1 MFLRQSLS
9 STADESVA
17 AAQAAVQDQDPSAP
31 RCCLSCPTGHLWEKR
46 LSARVGTYPL
56 PGVSQLGKFSAGLAG
71 AGTCRCTRE
80 KHSSAWEQS
89 KVNAFGATRVC
100 PAPPLAQALAVVLQH
115 CRVRLLTRQTP
126 FRGLQRSQ
134 GQHTPAQPSPGGYFA
149 KEGSLWRR
157 FLWLGIKVP
166 GSCPDSQYLAVA
178 QPGSAAGFVCQAAA
192 GGGREGEEGSAVPV
206 LGRWGQ
212 PSCLSPGNME
222 MGVKPHGTPGKG
234 RWEAGMLGKGADREQ
249 DSQSP
254 AVTGKQ
260 LFFVQPWRRCP
271 FAQLGRC
278 SGSMAGPSLS

>member
-71 AGTCRCTRE
+71 AGMCRCTRE

-100 PAPPLAQALAVVLQH
+100 PAPPLAQALALVLQH

-134 GQHTPAQPSPGGYFA
+134 GQHTPAQPFPRRLFRKRRQLVEEVFVAGDQSP
-149 KEGSLWRR
+149 WQPPR
-157 FLWLGIKVP
+157 FPVFSCCTARLCSWVCVP
-166 GSCPDSQYLAVA
+166 
-178 QPGSAAGFVCQAAA
+178 
-192 GGGREGEEGSAVPV
+192 GGGRRRQGGGGGLGCAGAGTLGSALLPLPRKHGNGGQAPWHPWEGQVG
-206 LGRWGQ
+206 GRY
-212 PSCLSPGNME
+212 
-222 MGVKPHGTPGKG
+222 
-234 RWEAGMLGKGADREQ
+234 ARE
-249 DSQSP
+249 
-254 AVTGKQ
+254 G
-260 LFFVQPWRRCP
+260 
-271 FAQLGRC
+271 G
-278 SGSMAGPSLS
+278 